1 MSRFKNFLLTTA
13 YLSFFT
19 LQLYGEGWT
28 FLNTAR
34 IGATDFIK
42 KHPTYDGRGVVIIIL
57 DTGVDL
63 GTLGLTELP
72 QGGVKIIDVQDFTGE
87 GDIKLEEAEKGNEND
102 EQFLKHSSG
111 HRLFGYDKLALHP
124 ADSLYYIGV
133 VEEKRFKNSV
143 LPDVNNNGKEDDVF
157 GLIAFKSDTTWVTY
171 IDLDGDG
178 NLQDEEPYWD
188 YKEQLKPITFRG
200 RDPEVS
206 LNLATFAVN
215 IFPDEKRINLY
226 FAGGDHGTHVAGIA
240 AGYKVNGQEGLNGIA
255 PGAKIISLKIG
266 DSRLAGGA
274 TVTGSMLKAYEYG
287 IDFAKKYDGPVVF
300 NMSYGIGSEIEGHA
314 QMDLILDD
322 FLRENESLVFCLSA
336 GNEGPGISTIG
347 LPAAANR
354 ALTVG
359 AMNTKENARDVYGAS
374 INYDLLFPFSSR
386 GGELN
391 KPDIITPGAA
401 SSTVPPYSSRENKW
415 GTSMAAPQA
424 TGAVALLM
432 SAAVQQ
438 NPPLPI
444 NGAILKKAIKNS
456 AIPIRGYLPLEQGS
470 GVMNVPKAFE
480 FYKDYIAEKEQKMI
494 LGYEVSTLSPI
505 YESEEGEAAYW
516 RFGGYYPDKL
526 HKQKFYIRPVFPEDL
541 SADERNNFYRAF
553 NLKTT
558 DPWIKI
564 NKSSTYIRGEKAAVV
579 EVYFD
584 KALLNKPG
592 LYNGKVIAYRKGGFL
607 AGNKPENKEFELMC
621 TVVVPYTF
629 HEQNKHTYQSG
640 EIRLKPGEL
649 KRIYF
654 DIPLGASSAAI
665 RLGQAGTKHTK
676 LKAYLFTPQGR
687 ESEHRLYLNTEK
699 ESAHIIRLLNDELE
713 EGIWELVLYNDFR
726 NEENAYATVKISFSG
741 LEIIPAQINEV
752 TFEHGENPQG
762 SFYVRNQFSRRV
774 DASVRG
780 QIMGVQRINYISD
793 DSEEYEYLFTVT
805 DDCEKVEFEL
815 EMDADV
821 FNLFT
826 DFAINIMDMDEEV
839 LLSDGLSYRSIKITF
854 YPPSSGDYI
863 LKMVPGF
870 AAHKATDWSARLTES
885 YFMFKRTKIVSSFYT
900 FYPKVKKEVEFEIDG
915 TIPVAPDRFYV
926 FGEIWLDE
934 QDVNKYRT
942 IVPVVLH
949 TSLKDY

>member
-1 MSRFKNFLLTTA
+1 MFRFKTFFLTVLCA
-13 YLSFFT
+13 LSFSS
-19 LQLYGEGWT
+19 QLLGEEWT

-42 KHPTYDGRGVVIIIL
+42 KHPNYDGRGVVIIIL

-63 GTLGLTELP
+63 GTPGLTELP

-87 GDIKLEEAEKGNEND
+87 GDVKLEEAEKGTENNEL
-102 EQFLKHSSG
+102 FLKHSSG
-111 HRLFGYDKLALHP
+111 RRLFGYDKLALRP

-133 VEEKRFKNSV
+133 IEEERFKNSV

-157 GLIAFKSDTTWVTY
+157 GLIVFKADTNWVTY

-178 NLQDEEPYWD
+178 NLQDEEAYWD

-206 LNLATFAVN
+206 RNLASFAVN
-215 IFPDEKRINLY
+215 IFPHEKRINLY

-240 AGYKVNGQEGLNGIA
+240 AGYKINGQEGLNGVA

-287 IDFAKKYDGPVVF
+287 VDFAKKYDGPVVF
-300 NMSYGIGSEIEGHA
+300 NMSYGIGSEIEGQA

-322 FLRENESLVFCLSA
+322 LLRENESLVFCLSA

-347 LPAAANR
+347 LPSAANR

-359 AMNTKENARDVYGAS
+359 AMNTKENARDVYGAD

-391 KPDIITPGAA
+391 KPDIVTPGAA

-424 TGAVALLM
+424 TGGVALLM
-432 SAAVQQ
+432 SAANQQ

-444 NGAILKKAIKNS
+444 NGAIIKKAVKNS
-456 AIPIRGYLPLEQGS
+456 AIPIKGYFPLEQGS
-470 GVMNVPKAFE
+470 GVFNVPRAFE
-480 FYKDYIAEKEQKMI
+480 FYKKYIAENEQKQI

-516 RFGGYYPDKL
+516 RFGGYFPDKL
-526 HKQKFYIRPVFPEDL
+526 HKQKFYIRPVFPKDL
-541 SADERNNFYRAF
+541 SADKRNKFYRAF
-553 NLKTT
+553 NLKAT
-558 DPWIKI
+558 DSWIKF

-584 KALLNKPG
+584 KAQLKTPG

-607 AGNKPENKEFELMC
+607 SGNKAENKEFELMC
-621 TVVVPYTF
+621 TVVVPHTF
-629 HEQNKHTYQSG
+629 HEQNNHTFQSR

-654 DIPLGASSAAI
+654 DIPLGATSAAI
-665 RLGQAGTKHTK
+665 RLGQSGNKHTK

-687 ESEHRLYLNTEK
+687 ESDHRLYLNTEK

-713 EGIWELVLYNDFR
+713 QGIWELVLYNDFR

-741 LEIIPAQINEV
+741 LEIIPARIDRV
-752 TFEHGENPQG
+752 TFEQGENPQG
-762 SFYVRNQFSRRV
+762 TFEVRNQYNHRI
-774 DASVRG
+774 DAGVRG
-780 QIMGVQRINYISD
+780 QIMGIQRTNYISD

-805 DDCEKVEFEL
+805 DDYEKVEFEL

-826 DFAINIMDMDEEV
+826 DFAINIMNMDEEV
-839 LLSDGLSYRSIKITF
+839 LLSDGLSYKTIKLTF

-870 AAHKATDWSARLTES
+870 ASLEPSDWNARLTES
-885 YFMFKRTKIVSSFYT
+885 YFTFKRIKIVSSFYT
-900 FYPKVKKEVEFEIDG
+900 FYPKVKKEIDFEIDG
-915 TIPVAPDRFYV
+915 TIPVAPDGFHV

-934 QDVNKYRT
+934 QDVNRYRT
-942 IVPVVLH
+942 IVPVELN
-949 TSLKDY
+949 TSMNGY